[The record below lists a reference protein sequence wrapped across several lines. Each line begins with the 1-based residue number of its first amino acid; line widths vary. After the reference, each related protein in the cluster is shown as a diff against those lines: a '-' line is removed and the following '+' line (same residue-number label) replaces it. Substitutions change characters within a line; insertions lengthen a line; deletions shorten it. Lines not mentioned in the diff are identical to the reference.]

1 MDTGTE
7 PMGAGGHHGSGDPV
21 GPALLWLQ
29 DTVTMVTL
37 QARQRVLQGALLL
50 CALGLLLWT
59 AIFLYGSFY
68 YSYMPLATYSTPVH
82 YYYRTDC
89 DSSASLLC
97 SFPTA
102 NVSLLR
108 NGKNQVMTYGQPYRI
123 SLELEMPE
131 SPANQELGMFMVKM
145 FCYSG
150 QGQTVTSSAR
160 SVRQLSSSSRFT
172 MLRYRSGLLQTLGTL
187 FLIPFFLAGT
197 ADQKQLVEVELFS
210 EYREDSYAPSIGAI
224 IEIQSQRVQIY
235 SANLYIHAHFT
246 GIRYFLYNFPTLS
259 AVMGVASNL
268 SFLSVL
274 LLFSYL
280 RLIWGRFI
288 NPQKVRDRIN
298 LHQRLA
304 GSDESEDTE
313 HLQDYQDDT
322 TGIENSSS
330 DALLEA
336 HQITSTHLNQ
346 KEESILKADGGE
358 MDIRHGRFQ
367 SEIDEEEIIAEEEGE
382 NMGMSLDPELE
393 GSSETA
399 KQPDGI
405 PSRLTGT
412 STCVIS

>member
-7 PMGAGGHHGSGDPV
+7 PMGTGGHHGSGDPV
-21 GPALLWLQ
+21 GPALLWLR
-29 DTVTMVTL
+29 DTVTTVTL

-108 NGKNQVMTYGQPYRI
+108 NGKNQAMTYGQPYRI

-145 FCYSG
+145 FCYSR

-160 SVRQLSSSSRFT
+160 ST
-172 MLRYRSGLLQTLGTL
+172 MLRYRSSLLQTLGTL

-197 ADQKQLVEVELFS
+197 ADQRQLVEVELFS

-235 SANLYIHAHFT
+235 SAQLYIHAHFT

-259 AVMGVASNL
+259 AVMGVASNF

-288 NPQKVRDRIN
+288 NPQKVRDRIH

-304 GSDESEDTE
+304 GMDKSEDTE
-313 HLQDYQDDT
+313 HLQDDQVDT
-322 TGIENSSS
+322 TGIENYSS

-336 HQITSTHLNQ
+336 HQITATHLSQ
-346 KEESILKADGGE
+346 EEESILKAGGGE

-367 SEIDEEEIIAEEEGE
+367 SEIDEEEIVAEEGVE
-382 NMGMSLDPELE
+382 NMGMSLDLELE

-399 KQPDGI
+399 KQPDSI
-405 PSRLTGT
+405 HSTLTGT

>member
-7 PMGAGGHHGSGDPV
+7 PMV
-21 GPALLWLQ
+21 GPALLWLR
-29 DTVTMVTL
+29 DTVTTVTL

-145 FCYSG
+145 FCYSR

-160 SVRQLSSSSRFT
+160 ST

-187 FLIPFFLAGT
+187 FLIPFFLSGT

-288 NPQKVRDRIN
+288 DPQKSRYVLVYSACVHVCVWPCVYEVRDRIH

-304 GSDESEDTE
+304 GMDESKDTE
-313 HLQDYQDDT
+313 LLQDNQDDT
-322 TGIENSSS
+322 TGKYT
-330 DALLEA
+330 LV
-336 HQITSTHLNQ
+336 HTHLCEMYHVFVSYIMMLCLGVLFTQ
-346 KEESILKADGGE
+346 ELRILHR
-358 MDIRHGRFQ
+358 MHYWRHIRLQ
-367 SEIDEEEIIAEEEGE
+367 
-382 NMGMSLDPELE
+382 
-393 GSSETA
+393 
-399 KQPDGI
+399 QPI
-405 PSRLTGT
+405 
-412 STCVIS
+412 

>member
-7 PMGAGGHHGSGDPV
+7 PMGTGGHHGSGDPV
-21 GPALLWLQ
+21 GPALLWLR
-29 DTVTMVTL
+29 DTVTTVTL

-145 FCYSG
+145 FCYSR

-160 SVRQLSSSSRFT
+160 ST

-259 AVMGVASNL
+259 AVTGVASNL

-288 NPQKVRDRIN
+288 NPQKARDRIH

-304 GSDESEDTE
+304 GMDESEDTE

-322 TGIENSSS
+322 IGIENSSL

-336 HQITSTHLNQ
+336 HQITATHLSQ

-367 SEIDEEEIIAEEEGE
+367 SEIDEEEIIAEEEVE

-399 KQPDGI
+399 KQPDRI
-405 PSRLTGT
+405 PSTLTGT

>member
-1 MDTGTE
+1 M
-7 PMGAGGHHGSGDPV
+7 SGDPV
-21 GPALLWLQ
+21 GPALLWLR
-29 DTVTMVTL
+29 DTVTTVTL

-145 FCYSG
+145 FCYSR

-160 SVRQLSSSSRFT
+160 ST

-187 FLIPFFLAGT
+187 FLIPFFLSGT

-288 NPQKVRDRIN
+288 DPQKVRM
-298 LHQRLA
+298 
-304 GSDESEDTE
+304 EWP
-313 HLQDYQDDT
+313 
-322 TGIENSSS
+322 
-330 DALLEA
+330 LE
-336 HQITSTHLNQ
+336 Q
-346 KEESILKADGGE
+346 
-358 MDIRHGRFQ
+358 
-367 SEIDEEEIIAEEEGE
+367 E
-382 NMGMSLDPELE
+382 NM
-393 GSSETA
+393 
-399 KQPDGI
+399 
-405 PSRLTGT
+405 
-412 STCVIS
+412 V

>member
-1 MDTGTE
+1 MDAGTE
-7 PMGAGGHHGSGDPV
+7 PMGTGGHHGSGDPV

-29 DTVTMVTL
+29 DTVTTATL

-131 SPANQELGMFMVKM
+131 SPANQELGMFMVRM

-322 TGIENSSS
+322 TGIKNSSS

-336 HQITSTHLNQ
+336 HQITATHLNQ

-367 SEIDEEEIIAEEEGE
+367 SEIDEEEIIPEEEGE

-399 KQPDGI
+399 KEPDSI

>member
-7 PMGAGGHHGSGDPV
+7 PMGTGGHHGSGDPV

-29 DTVTMVTL
+29 DTVTTATL

-160 SVRQLSSSSRFT
+160 ST

-288 NPQKVRDRIN
+288 NPQKERDRIN

-304 GSDESEDTE
+304 GSDEREDTE

-322 TGIENSSS
+322 TGIKNSSS

-336 HQITSTHLNQ
+336 HQITATHLDQ

-399 KQPDGI
+399 KQPDSI

>member
-7 PMGAGGHHGSGDPV
+7 PMGTGGHHESGDPV
-21 GPALLWLQ
+21 GPALLWLR
-29 DTVTMVTL
+29 DTVTTVTL

-145 FCYSG
+145 FCYSR

-187 FLIPFFLAGT
+187 FLIPFFLSGT

-288 NPQKVRDRIN
+288 DPQKVRDRIH

-304 GSDESEDTE
+304 GMDESKDTE
-313 HLQDYQDDT
+313 LLQDNQDDT

-336 HQITSTHLNQ
+336 HQITATHLNQ

-367 SEIDEEEIIAEEEGE
+367 SEIDEEEIIAEEEVE
-382 NMGMSLDPELE
+382 NMGMSVDPELE

-399 KQPDGI
+399 KQPDSI
-405 PSRLTGT
+405 PSTLIGT

>member
-1 MDTGTE
+1 MATLQQKAPNRNGYTMDTMLPETTME
-7 PMGAGGHHGSGDPV
+7 QRWAK
-21 GPALLWLQ
+21 LQ
-29 DTVTMVTL
+29 EL
-37 QARQRVLQGALLL
+37 
-50 CALGLLLWT
+50 
-59 AIFLYGSFY
+59 
-68 YSYMPLATYSTPVH
+68 
-82 YYYRTDC
+82 TDC
-89 DSSASLLC
+89 DSSTSLLC

-280 RLIWGRFI
+280 RFIWGRVI
-288 NPQKVRDRIN
+288 NPQKACVYELKDRIH

-304 GSDESEDTE
+304 GMDESEDTE
-313 HLQDYQDDT
+313 HLQVYQDDT

-336 HQITSTHLNQ
+336 HQITATHLNQ

-358 MDIRHGRFQ
+358 MDIKHGRFQ
-367 SEIDEEEIIAEEEGE
+367 SEIDEEEIIAEEEVD

-399 KQPDGI
+399 KQPDSI
-405 PSRLTGT
+405 PSTLTGT

>member
-1 MDTGTE
+1 MVKY
-7 PMGAGGHHGSGDPV
+7 PI

-29 DTVTMVTL
+29 DTVTTVTL

-160 SVRQLSSSSRFT
+160 ST

-288 NPQKVRDRIN
+288 NPQKVRV
-298 LHQRLA
+298 
-304 GSDESEDTE
+304 ESP
-313 HLQDYQDDT
+313 
-322 TGIENSSS
+322 
-330 DALLEA
+330 LE
-336 HQITSTHLNQ
+336 Q
-346 KEESILKADGGE
+346 
-358 MDIRHGRFQ
+358 
-367 SEIDEEEIIAEEEGE
+367 E
-382 NMGMSLDPELE
+382 NM
-393 GSSETA
+393 
-399 KQPDGI
+399 
-405 PSRLTGT
+405 
-412 STCVIS
+412 V

>member
-7 PMGAGGHHGSGDPV
+7 PMGTGGHHESGDPV
-21 GPALLWLQ
+21 GPALLWLW

-145 FCYSG
+145 FCYSR

-160 SVRQLSSSSRFT
+160 SVS
-172 MLRYRSGLLQTLGTL
+172 
-187 FLIPFFLAGT
+187 
-197 ADQKQLVEVELFS
+197 
-210 EYREDSYAPSIGAI
+210 
-224 IEIQSQRVQIY
+224 
-235 SANLYIHAHFT
+235 
-246 GIRYFLYNFPTLS
+246 
-259 AVMGVASNL
+259 
-268 SFLSVL
+268 
-274 LLFSYL
+274 
-280 RLIWGRFI
+280 
-288 NPQKVRDRIN
+288 
-298 LHQRLA
+298 
-304 GSDESEDTE
+304 
-313 HLQDYQDDT
+313 
-322 TGIENSSS
+322 
-330 DALLEA
+330 
-336 HQITSTHLNQ
+336 
-346 KEESILKADGGE
+346 
-358 MDIRHGRFQ
+358 
-367 SEIDEEEIIAEEEGE
+367 
-382 NMGMSLDPELE
+382 
-393 GSSETA
+393 
-399 KQPDGI
+399 
-405 PSRLTGT
+405 
-412 STCVIS
+412 

>member
-7 PMGAGGHHGSGDPV
+7 PMGTGGHHESGDPV
-21 GPALLWLQ
+21 GPALLWLW

-145 FCYSG
+145 FCYSR

-160 SVRQLSSSSRFT
+160 ST

-187 FLIPFFLAGT
+187 FLIPFFLSGT

-288 NPQKVRDRIN
+288 NPQKVRDRIH

-304 GSDESEDTE
+304 GMDESEDTE
-313 HLQDYQDDT
+313 LLQDNQDDT

-336 HQITSTHLNQ
+336 HQITATHLNQ
-346 KEESILKADGGE
+346 KEESILKAGGGG

-367 SEIDEEEIIAEEEGE
+367 SEIDEEEIIAEEEVE
-382 NMGMSLDPELE
+382 NMVMSVDPELE

-399 KQPDGI
+399 KQPDSI
-405 PSRLTGT
+405 PSTLTGT

>member
-1 MDTGTE
+1 AIHALREEVGRRGTTFTARYQIKMDTGTE
-7 PMGAGGHHGSGDPV
+7 PMGTGGHHESGDPV
-21 GPALLWLQ
+21 GPALLWLR
-29 DTVTMVTL
+29 DTVTTVTL

-145 FCYSG
+145 FCYSR

-160 SVRQLSSSSRFT
+160 ST

-187 FLIPFFLAGT
+187 FLIPFFLSGT

-288 NPQKVRDRIN
+288 DPQKVRM
-298 LHQRLA
+298 
-304 GSDESEDTE
+304 EWP
-313 HLQDYQDDT
+313 
-322 TGIENSSS
+322 
-330 DALLEA
+330 LE
-336 HQITSTHLNQ
+336 Q
-346 KEESILKADGGE
+346 
-358 MDIRHGRFQ
+358 
-367 SEIDEEEIIAEEEGE
+367 E
-382 NMGMSLDPELE
+382 NM
-393 GSSETA
+393 
-399 KQPDGI
+399 
-405 PSRLTGT
+405 
-412 STCVIS
+412 V

>member
-7 PMGAGGHHGSGDPV
+7 PMGTGGHHGSGDPV
-21 GPALLWLQ
+21 GPALLWLR
-29 DTVTMVTL
+29 DTVTTVTL

-108 NGKNQVMTYGQPYRI
+108 NGKNQAMTYGQPYRI

-145 FCYSG
+145 FCYSR

-160 SVRQLSSSSRFT
+160 ST
-172 MLRYRSGLLQTLGTL
+172 MLRYRSSLLQTLGTL

-197 ADQKQLVEVELFS
+197 ADQRQLVEVELFS

-235 SANLYIHAHFT
+235 SAQLYIHAHFT

-259 AVMGVASNL
+259 AVMGVASNF

-288 NPQKVRDRIN
+288 NPQKVRDRIH

-304 GSDESEDTE
+304 GMDKSEDTE
-313 HLQDYQDDT
+313 HLQDDQVDT

-336 HQITSTHLNQ
+336 HQITATHLSQ
-346 KEESILKADGGE
+346 EEESILKAGGGE

-367 SEIDEEEIIAEEEGE
+367 SEIDEEEIVAEEGVE

-399 KQPDGI
+399 KQPDSI
-405 PSRLTGT
+405 HSTLTGT

>member
-7 PMGAGGHHGSGDPV
+7 PMGTGGHHESGDPV
-21 GPALLWLQ
+21 GPALLWLR
-29 DTVTMVTL
+29 DTVTTVTL

-145 FCYSG
+145 FCYSR

-160 SVRQLSSSSRFT
+160 ST

-187 FLIPFFLAGT
+187 FLIPFFLSGT

-288 NPQKVRDRIN
+288 DPQKVRDRIH

-304 GSDESEDTE
+304 GMDESKDTE
-313 HLQDYQDDT
+313 LLQDNQDDT

-336 HQITSTHLNQ
+336 HQITATHLNQ

-367 SEIDEEEIIAEEEGE
+367 SEIDEEEIIAEEEVE
-382 NMGMSLDPELE
+382 NMGMSVDPELE

-399 KQPDGI
+399 KQPDSI
-405 PSRLTGT
+405 PSTLIGT

>member
-1 MDTGTE
+1 MFLCLFVCAAIHALREEVGRRGTTFTARYQIKMDTGTE
-7 PMGAGGHHGSGDPV
+7 PMGTGGHHGSGDPV

-29 DTVTMVTL
+29 DTVTTVTL

-160 SVRQLSSSSRFT
+160 ST

-288 NPQKVRDRIN
+288 NPQKVRV
-298 LHQRLA
+298 
-304 GSDESEDTE
+304 ESP
-313 HLQDYQDDT
+313 
-322 TGIENSSS
+322 
-330 DALLEA
+330 LE
-336 HQITSTHLNQ
+336 Q
-346 KEESILKADGGE
+346 
-358 MDIRHGRFQ
+358 
-367 SEIDEEEIIAEEEGE
+367 E
-382 NMGMSLDPELE
+382 NM
-393 GSSETA
+393 
-399 KQPDGI
+399 
-405 PSRLTGT
+405 
-412 STCVIS
+412 V

>member
-7 PMGAGGHHGSGDPV
+7 PMGTGGHHGSGDPV

-29 DTVTMVTL
+29 DTVTTVTL

-160 SVRQLSSSSRFT
+160 ST

-304 GSDESEDTE
+304 GTYESEDTE
-313 HLQDYQDDT
+313 HLQDYQDDS

-399 KQPDGI
+399 KQPDSI